1 MSTSPSPAPEHWHLF
16 LHNGSTAQEE
26 ADGMQPK
33 AWALPIETDIYIL
46 PDGRVVIADLPA
58 ELLEA
63 TSRLGR
69 TEPCEIGDYEP
80 VDSAA

>member
-1 MSTSPSPAPEHWHLF
+1 MSTSPSPAPEHWNLF
-16 LHNGSTAQEE
+16 LRNASTAQED
-26 ADGMQPK
+26 ADGAQPK

-63 TSRLGR
+63 TSRLGQ
-69 TEPCEIGDYEP
+69 TEPCEIGNHEP
-80 VDSAA
+80 TDSAA